1 MVPILAQNI
10 LKTIE
15 KLIKTNSSAQFNQ
28 SRGLKNGQSKSS
40 KIKTEPAINN

>member
-15 KLIKTNSSAQFNQ
+15 KLIKTNKSSQFNQ
-28 SRGLKNGQSKSS
+28 SKGLKNGQTKSN